1 MSKKTNVDRVREA
14 KELERAKARPRSVDN
29 DILFSLP
36 LTKAMLA
43 ALAAGVVCYV
53 LSYIGEAGGIEV
65 LARYGRIASYALFA
79 CTFFLL
85 VVARVQGKRL
95 TQRRRAEEQKVATV
109 QASGEKRRRRRKKR
123 RS

>member
-1 MSKKTNVDRVREA
+1 MSKKTNIDKIREA

-36 LTKAMLA
+36 TAKAMMG
-43 ALAAGVVCYV
+43 ALAAGIVCYV
-53 LSYIGEAGGIEV
+53 LSFIGEAAGIDV
-65 LARYGRIASYALFA
+65 LATYGRIASYALLA

-85 VVARVQGKRL
+85 VIARVQAKKL
-95 TQRRRAEEQKVATV
+95 TQERRAAEAKAVPAEGAKK
-109 QASGEKRRRRRKKR
+109 KRKRGGKKR